1 MLLIRPCPRDKEL
14 LPQYLV
20 RLSVANG
27 YHNTQAMMKVIGE
40 SLANTRIPG
49 KRLYFGN
56 FDIKGLSTAV
66 NLTPERINEYK
77 LKRISDTRY
86 LYNGQQF
93 SLKTT
98 SFNYLRVC
106 PLCYAETP
114 ELNLLNSIHVK
125 TACAKHRCA
134 LLDTHP
140 ETGKK
145 LNWGTQYLGQD
156 VATWADN
163 IPVREPC
170 QAELA
175 LNECIETLWSSNGCL
190 PYAIADSISLAEF
203 LDLISFFAHFHQRAF
218 GKGAISTQ
226 QSYFA
231 PAHWYLS
238 EWPQPYNELLEYF
251 QNNPMASNR
260 LNGLRKC
267 YRDLYDDLYSPHNAC
282 SRGYKLLRDH
292 FENYIVKRFSD
303 GALLSSVKWIQQS
316 KLENSAYLNE
326 KQTCKYLSVP
336 NTKLKVLV
344 REGLILPF
352 KQLENGTLLF
362 ALLSL
367 QALKTK
373 LSNCLSLS
381 QAAKL
386 LELSDYHMRALLKAG
401 LINTLL
407 QPSAKNRDWLIEKAE
422 LVLFVSKLK
431 SKSMKG
437 LSTTEHGVKRHTFA
451 GEDLANLLQR
461 MLSDEVKYTYIHYPS
476 SQLSLGQFYPEFKTS
491 ETEHLGLLTP
501 KEACTAL
508 GINKNVIYDLVT
520 KGLIDSTRQ
529 SVKRTPRPV
538 LLIPRSSV
546 DTFKSKYLLKHQMGN
561 VPMNNLNIISGPK
574 IDGGLINIYQR

>member
-1 MLLIRPCPRDKEL
+1 MLLIRPCPKDKEL

-27 YHNTQAMMKVIGE
+27 YHNTHAMMKVIGE

-56 FDIKGLSTAV
+56 FDIKRLATAV
-66 NLTPERINEYK
+66 NLTPERINECK
-77 LKRISDTRY
+77 LKRISVTRY

-114 ELNLLNSIHVK
+114 ELNLLNSINAK

-134 LLDTHP
+134 LLDIHP

-145 LNWGTQYLGQD
+145 LNWGTQYLGQKI
-156 VATWADN
+156 ATWADN
-163 IPVREPC
+163 IPLREPF
-170 QAELA
+170 QAELV
-175 LNECIETLWSSNGCL
+175 LNECIEALWSSTDCL
-190 PYAIADSISLAEF
+190 PYAITDSISLAEF

-218 GKGAISTQ
+218 GKDVISTQ
-226 QSYFA
+226 QSYLA

-267 YRDLYDDLYSPHNAC
+267 YRDLYDNLYSPQNAC
-282 SRGYKLLRDH
+282 SRGYKLLREQ
-292 FENYIVKRFSD
+292 FENYIVKGFSD
-303 GALLSSVKWIQQS
+303 GPLLSSVKWIQQL
-316 KLENSAYLNE
+316 KLESFSFLNE
-326 KQTCKYLSVP
+326 IQTCKYLSIP
-336 NTKLKVLV
+336 NTKLKILV
-344 REGLILPF
+344 REGILPPF

-362 ALLSL
+362 SRLSL
-367 QALKTK
+367 LPFKNK
-373 LSNCLSLS
+373 LSSCLSLTH
-381 QAAKL
+381 AAKL
-386 LELSDYHMRALLKAG
+386 LEISDYHMRALLKAR
-401 LINTLL
+401 LIKTLL

-431 SKSMKG
+431 SRSIKG
-437 LSTTEHGVKRHTFA
+437 LQTTDHAVKRHTFA
-451 GEDLANLLQR
+451 GENLVSLLKK
-461 MLSDEVKYTYIHYPS
+461 MLSDAVKYTYIHQPS
-476 SQLSLGQFYPEFKTS
+476 SPLSLGQFYPEFKTN
-491 ETEHLGLLTP
+491 EAEHLGLLTP
-501 KEACTAL
+501 KEVCLVL
-508 GINKNVIYDLVT
+508 GINKNVIYDLIT

-538 LLIPRSSV
+538 LFIPRSSV
-546 DTFKSKYLLKHQMGN
+546 DTFKSKYLLKHQIE
-561 VPMNNLNIISGPK
+561 NLHLNQLTIISGPK